1 MYDPQTVVSFAAE
14 DSTTFDSP
22 VRSIERTF
30 QFTGGCPRA
39 PGAFIMKTKGILSQ
53 PMEALSSAVAVLTAM
68 ITPAVLISAC
78 GALILSTST
87 RLGRVVDRVRM
98 LIERFEETMKT
109 QEEEGI
115 EMFEER
121 RSFLFNQLDKLTTRT
136 RLLQRSMRVFYL
148 ALGVFVG
155 TSVAI
160 GLVAAVGRPSYA
172 WFPVV
177 LGLTGACGLFYGSV
191 LLIHESRIAQESL
204 NAEMDFIWK
213 LGRALAPP
221 HLRQTRSPHFNP
233 LTLRRKP

>member
-1 MYDPQTVVSFAAE
+1 
-14 DSTTFDSP
+14 
-22 VRSIERTF
+22 
-30 QFTGGCPRA
+30 
-39 PGAFIMKTKGILSQ
+39 
-53 PMEALSSAVAVLTAM
+53 MEALSSAVAVLTAM

-98 LIERFEETMKT
+98 LIDRFEETMKT
-109 QEEEGI
+109 QEEEGVQ
-115 EMFEER
+115 MFEER

-136 RLLQRSMRVFYL
+136 RLLQRSMRVFYI

-160 GLVAAVGRPSYA
+160 GLVAAVGHPSYA

-177 LGLTGACGLFYGSV
+177 LGLSGACGLFYGSV

-221 HLRQTRSPHFNP
+221 DLRQTRSPHFNP
-233 LTLRRKP
+233 LTLRRKL

>member
-1 MYDPQTVVSFAAE
+1 
-14 DSTTFDSP
+14 
-22 VRSIERTF
+22 
-30 QFTGGCPRA
+30 
-39 PGAFIMKTKGILSQ
+39 
-53 PMEALSSAVAVLTAM
+53 MEALSSAVAVLTAM

-109 QEEEGI
+109 QEEGV

-160 GLVAAVGRPSYA
+160 GLVAAAGHPSSA

-177 LGLTGACGLFYGSV
+177 LG
-191 LLIHESRIAQESL
+191 
-204 NAEMDFIWK
+204 
-213 LGRALAPP
+213 
-221 HLRQTRSPHFNP
+221 
-233 LTLRRKP
+233 

>member
-1 MYDPQTVVSFAAE
+1 
-14 DSTTFDSP
+14 
-22 VRSIERTF
+22 
-30 QFTGGCPRA
+30 
-39 PGAFIMKTKGILSQ
+39 
-53 PMEALSSAVAVLTAM
+53 MEALSSAVAVLTAM

-109 QEEEGI
+109 QQEEGV

-160 GLVAAVGRPSYA
+160 GLVAA
-172 WFPVV
+172 
-177 LGLTGACGLFYGSV
+177 CGLFYGSV

-221 HLRQTRSPHFNP
+221 DLRQTRSPHYNP
-233 LTLRRKP
+233 LTLRRKL

>member
-1 MYDPQTVVSFAAE
+1 
-14 DSTTFDSP
+14 
-22 VRSIERTF
+22 
-30 QFTGGCPRA
+30 
-39 PGAFIMKTKGILSQ
+39 
-53 PMEALSSAVAVLTAM
+53 MEALSSAVAVLTAM

-78 GALILSTST
+78 GALVLSTST

-98 LIERFEETMKT
+98 LIERFEETMSA
-109 QEEEGI
+109 QEVEGV

-221 HLRQTRSPHFNP
+221 DLRQTRSPHFNP
-233 LTLRRKP
+233 LTLRRKL

>member
-1 MYDPQTVVSFAAE
+1 
-14 DSTTFDSP
+14 
-22 VRSIERTF
+22 
-30 QFTGGCPRA
+30 
-39 PGAFIMKTKGILSQ
+39 
-53 PMEALSSAVAVLTAM
+53 MEALSSAVAVLTAM

-109 QEEEGI
+109 QEEEGV

-177 LGLTGACGLFYGSV
+177 LGLSGACGLFYGSV

-221 HLRQTRSPHFNP
+221 DLRQTRSPHFNP
-233 LTLRRKP
+233 LTLRRKR

>member
-1 MYDPQTVVSFAAE
+1 
-14 DSTTFDSP
+14 
-22 VRSIERTF
+22 
-30 QFTGGCPRA
+30 
-39 PGAFIMKTKGILSQ
+39 
-53 PMEALSSAVAVLTAM
+53 MEAFSSAVAVLTAM

-98 LIERFEETMKT
+98 LIERFEETMKA
-109 QEEEGI
+109 QEEEGV

-136 RLLQRSMRVFYL
+136 RLLQKSMRVFYL
-148 ALGVFVG
+148 ALGVFVA

-160 GLVAAVGRPSYA
+160 GLVAAVGGPGHA
-172 WFPVV
+172 WLPVV
-177 LGLTGACGLFYGSV
+177 LGLSGACGLFYGSV

-221 HLRQTRSPHFNP
+221 DLRQTRSPHFNP
-233 LTLRRKP
+233 LTLRRKQ

>member
-1 MYDPQTVVSFAAE
+1 
-14 DSTTFDSP
+14 
-22 VRSIERTF
+22 
-30 QFTGGCPRA
+30 
-39 PGAFIMKTKGILSQ
+39 
-53 PMEALSSAVAVLTAM
+53 M

-98 LIERFEETMKT
+98 LIERFEETMKM
-109 QEEEGI
+109 QEEEEGV

-121 RSFLFNQLDKLTTRT
+121 RSFIFNQLDKLTTRT
-136 RLLQRSMRVFYL
+136 RLLQRCMRVFYL
-148 ALGVFVG
+148 SLGVFVA

-160 GLVAAVGRPSYA
+160 GIVAAAGHPSYA

-177 LGLTGACGLFYGSV
+177 LGLGGACGLFYGSV
-191 LLIHESRIAQESL
+191 LLIRESFLAQEAL

-221 HLRQTRSPHFNP
+221 DLRQTRSPHFNP